1 MTRKQ
6 LKKAARI
13 NMQHFL
19 ETYFCF
25 ENEGTLNILLKLSH
39 CEIKDVAELYG
50 VRLSKMP
57 FEVLT
62 QDMLARGDVILV
74 EDIHGNV
81 APYIN
86 PYRRPENEFETTMEE
101 VYTSYEVLEEEK
113 ENDKHK
119 GRQKIK
125 HFKS

>member
-13 NMQHFL
+13 DMRHFL

-25 ENEGTLNILLKLSH
+25 ENKSTINSLLKLSH
-39 CEIKDVAELYG
+39 CEIKEVAKIYG

-86 PYRRPENEFETTMEE
+86 PYRKLENEYESTMEE
-101 VYTSYEVLEEEK
+101 TYVSYEIIEEVE

-125 HFKS
+125 HT